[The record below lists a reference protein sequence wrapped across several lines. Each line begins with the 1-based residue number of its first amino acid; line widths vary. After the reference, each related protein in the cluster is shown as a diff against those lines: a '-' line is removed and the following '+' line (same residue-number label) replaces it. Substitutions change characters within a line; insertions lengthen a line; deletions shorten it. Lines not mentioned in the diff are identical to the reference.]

1 MKINSKLIDIYKKDT
16 IEKSAILQNMIRW
29 YDSYC
34 VYPMCR
40 YFTIDD
46 IRYIHQ
52 LAISPSLNCNVKEK
66 YRLIGDLMTFRGF
79 KLIGGGTNRR
89 AYECIYDDRVVAKVA
104 IDQDGFTSNLKEFT
118 NQNVLKPFCGKIFEV
133 SPCGTLAIIE
143 KVIPIKDKSEYIKYK
158 NPIFDMLYFKIRN
171 NSIAM
176 EDIGTRSFKN
186 WGFRNNFGPVL
197 LDYPT
202 MYVADPSK
210 RLCRNI
216 VNNRMCGGTLDY
228 DEGFNV
234 IVCSECGRT
243 HIAKTIAKKQ
253 GSAIHELLKSVGY
266 IKENN
271 NDNKGVK
278 AMKIKILNS
287 KGEVESVRNIASSKS
302 CCVDPTSSV
311 VVKTPNNYNKK
322 SNTTST
328 FKRKRMG
335 HIVSCNNN
343 TTTTENI
350 QQQQQSTRVEP
361 SIEIN
366 NDIDK
371 NIKINKNLDN
381 IIEEYERQLSIIS
394 SNNVNSNPTMLV
406 KDDIIAKLKESFNNN
421 NWKLDEFE
429 AANLYRSISTATMIG
444 DCYIDNSNISKADT
458 MVNRL
463 LKNIVPEIMYSDNDL
478 SRVFMMLINTV
489 RNTKDF
495 FQCIISLWN
504 TMLETMVFDGNID
517 NEGNKTYCVYQQ
529 IYDIYEQC
537 ITNAFETYL
546 LSISFNSNL
555 IYDKAAIRNNLIYHI
570 TKMNEINMDDEGI
583 IDTNRYV
590 TINLYRDHCEVTS
603 VSINENK
610 EEPEQVEEIIV
621 ESSNTSSKTYNDD
634 NYNRPMSKKQRDK
647 YCKNKK
653 KNKKHRR

>member
-1 MKINSKLIDIYKKDT
+1 MKINSNLTDIYKKDT
-16 IEKSAILQNMIRW
+16 IEKSIVEQNMIRW

-34 VYPMCR
+34 VYPIYR
-40 YFTIDD
+40 YFTFDD
-46 IRYIHQ
+46 IKYIHQ

-66 YRLIGDLMTFRGF
+66 YRLIGELMTYRGF
-79 KLIGGGTNRR
+79 RLIGGGTNRR
-89 AYECIYDDRVVAKVA
+89 AYECIYDDRVIAKVA

-118 NQNVLKPFCGKIFEV
+118 NQNVLKPFCSKIFEV
-133 SPCGTLAIIE
+133 TPCGTLALVE
-143 KVIPIKDKSEYIKYK
+143 KVVPIKDVSEYVKYSSD
-158 NPIFDMLYFKIRN
+158 IFDMFYFKIRN

-186 WGFRNNFGPVL
+186 WGYRNCFGPVL

-228 DEGFNV
+228 DEGLNV

-253 GSAIHELLKSVGY
+253 GSAAYELLKAVGY
-266 IKENN
+266 VKEND
-271 NDNKGVK
+271 DNKGVK

-287 KGEVESVRNIASSKS
+287 KGEVESVKNITSSKS

-311 VVKTPNNYNKK
+311 VVKTPNYNRKPEPK
-322 SNTTST
+322 

-335 HIVSCNNN
+335 HIISCSNN
-343 TTTTENI
+343 TTATTEDI
-350 QQQQQSTRVEP
+350 QQQPIVTKKEVE
-361 SIEIN
+361 SVIEIT
-366 NDIDK
+366 NDDK
-371 NIKINKNLDN
+371 NIKTNKSLDN
-381 IIEEYERQLSIIS
+381 IIKEYERQLSIIS
-394 SNNVNSNPTMLV
+394 SNTVSSSSTTLV
-406 KDDIIAKLKESFNNN
+406 KDDIIARLKDSFNNN
-421 NWKLDEFE
+421 NWKMDEFE

-504 TMLETMVFDGNID
+504 TMLETMTFDGNID
-517 NEGNKTYCVYQQ
+517 SEGNKTYCIYQQ

-570 TKMNEINMDDEGI
+570 TKMNELNMDDEMDL

-610 EEPEQVEEIIV
+610 EEPEQVPEENVI
-621 ESSNTSSKTYNDD
+621 ETSNISYSKTYDDD
-634 NYNRPMSKKQRDK
+634 NYNRPMSKKQRDR
-647 YCKNKK
+647 YGKK
-653 KNKKHRR
+653 KNKKRRR